1 MPQRRLT
8 INDQI
13 KTDTIRLIAADG
25 QQVGLVRMEEG
36 LRMAKEAGLDL
47 VEVAGD
53 SEPPVCKIL
62 DYGKYKYRQKKRQHQ
77 GKHHR
82 GSQIKEIRLHPK
94 TSTHDVGY
102 RVAHAREFLDE
113 GYRVQVN
120 VMFKG
125 REMVHTELGRGM
137 IERFVSELED
147 IAKVEQMPKMEGRKM
162 LVILMPK

>member
-1 MPQRRLT
+1 MPQRRLR

-13 KTDTIRLIAADG
+13 GTDTIRLIALDG
-25 QQVGLVRMEEG
+25 QQVGVVRLEEG

-47 VEVAGD
+47 VEVAGE

-62 DYGKYKYRQKKRQHQ
+62 DYGKHKYRQKKRQHQ

-102 RVAHAREFLDE
+102 RVAHAREFLAE

-147 IAKVEQMPKMEGRKM
+147 VAKVEQMPKMEGRKM